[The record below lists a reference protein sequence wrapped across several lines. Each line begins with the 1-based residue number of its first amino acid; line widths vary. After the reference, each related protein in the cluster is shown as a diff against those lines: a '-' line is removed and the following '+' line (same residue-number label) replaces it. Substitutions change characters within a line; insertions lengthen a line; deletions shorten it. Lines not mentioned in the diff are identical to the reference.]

1 MLLWTCSRAG
11 YSAQQFQPG
20 HVPKNMPWTCP
31 KGYLARGPYWL
42 WSLGSSS
49 GGQPGGD
56 PVVPVCLTCG
66 TGVGLGKTICTF
78 VEYFLLIPELSQ
90 VTRSLM
96 KSHITLHKEHS
107 HLPSLLAPWNLGLR
121 VIIQMSIV
129 AGLLSVWNHC
139 WSALTLHNNDKLC
152 LIPLLYSILWVC
164 IQNLVLLSRDWF
176 QIVGRFG
183 LASFNP
189 D

>member
-1 MLLWTCSRAG
+1 MLLWTCSRAV

-56 PVVPVCLTCG
+56 PVVPVCLMCG

-152 LIPLLYSILWVC
+152 LIPLLYSILC